1 MDIKFIDNI
10 VRDSF
15 GQWISA
21 LFSAIG
27 SWNPELSFP
36 QQKDAFFSVIEYLL
50 TTGKI
55 KFIAPNADC
64 YISSDNPHPKFSIND
79 EAAHWRLNA
88 TQIVSYLK
96 EKWPEG
102 VVSEGDEALTLY
114 FYEVPGIIWVDE
126 NGCLFAS

>member
-1 MDIKFIDNI
+1 MDIKFVEKI

-15 GQWISA
+15 GLWISA
-21 LFSAIG
+21 IFSAIG
-27 SWNPELSFP
+27 SWNTELSFS

-50 TTGKI
+50 VTGKI

-64 YISSDNPHPKFSIND
+64 YISSGNPRPRFSIND
-79 EAAHWRLNA
+79 EESHWGLDA
-88 TQIVSYLK
+88 KEVVSYLK
-96 EKWPEG
+96 DKWPEG
-102 VVSEGDEALTLY
+102 VVSESDEALTLY